1 MKTRHILTIF
11 ALSFVFGSCSN
22 YEETDAVPESL
33 QAESVIGIL
42 NPLSRTSLDLS
53 RNVVWNSG
61 DRIRIFGESIPAG
74 AVYTTASDNTR
85 TGIFLPEDEQTVVND
100 ALRYAVYP
108 ADAAA
113 SGTLEASSL
122 TVDFSALAEQSYN
135 SALGGG
141 TGISALPMVA
151 RSEDNAFSF
160 QNLCGGVQLQ
170 INDYQSLGIK
180 IKSVVMTASG
190 GEQIT
195 GQASVDLES
204 GTVTLGSG
212 GDHASVTV
220 NCGDGANISSGG
232 DLTKNTGFVIF
243 LPAAT
248 YDGFEFVITDTEGRC
263 YEIATRQAVTVTAG
277 VVSPLKPLLLTL
289 YYGSA
294 NCYRTT
300 GAGEVEIDVTP
311 YYTFDEKLTHE
322 NLKCL
327 NSSGAAVGLP
337 TRSRIIWQQP
347 ATDESGDVIS
357 TPSLDNTTLRVP
369 TTGKKGNAV
378 VAVCDSEGT
387 ILWSYHVWV
396 SDAEDI
402 AWKNEA
408 LGNFHMLDRNLGAT
422 STTQKDPNAYGLFYQ
437 WGRKDPLARNL
448 TAQRPSGNPYE
459 SEPSALEQ
467 VLEATA
473 ETGTIAYATQHPD
486 TRLLAVNDWQIA
498 GRINAL
504 WGNADGTIEEG
515 TGVKTVFDPCPA
527 GYRVPEELAYAGLTD
542 KDKGNCNDQYGHMF
556 DVDGAGTTSYFPT
569 AGYLEKNKDVIKY
582 LEYRGYLWTNVP
594 GETGAYYFYYNN
606 ANLSRK
612 GLDRAAGCPI
622 RCIKIE

>member
-22 YEETDAVPESL
+22 YEETDVIPESL
-33 QAESVIGIL
+33 QTESIIGIL

-61 DRIRIFGESIPAG
+61 DRIRIFGESVPAG
-74 AVYTTASDNTR
+74 AVYTTTSDNTR
-85 TGIFLPEDEQTVVND
+85 TGIFLPEEEQSVVND
-100 ALRYAVYP
+100 AVRYAVYP
-108 ADAAA
+108 ADAA
-113 SGTLEASSL
+113 SGTLAATSL
-122 TVDFSALAEQSYN
+122 EVDFSALAEQSYY

-141 TGISALPMVA
+141 TGISTLPMIA
-151 RSEDNAFSF
+151 RSEDKAFSF
-160 QNLCGGVQLQ
+160 QNLCGGVLLQL
-170 INDYQSLGIK
+170 NDYQSLGIK
-180 IKSVVMTASG
+180 IKTVVMTAADG
-190 GEQIT
+190 KQIAGT
-195 GQASVDLES
+195 ASVDLES
-204 GTVTLGSG
+204 GAIALGSD
-212 GDHASVTV
+212 GDHSSVTV

-232 DLTKNTGFVIF
+232 DLSKNAGFILF

-248 YDGFEFVITDTEGRC
+248 YDGLEFVLTDTEGRC
-263 YEIATRQAVTVTAG
+263 YEIATRQSVTVTAG
-277 VVSPLKPLLLTL
+277 VVTPLQALPLTI
-289 YYGSA
+289 YYGSS
-294 NCYRTT
+294 NCYWTS
-300 GAGEVEIDVTP
+300 GAGSVEIDVTP
-311 YYTFDEKLTHE
+311 YYTFSEKFEHE

-327 NSSGAAVGLP
+327 NESGAVAGLP
-337 TRSRIIWQQP
+337 TQARIVWQQA

-357 TPSLDNTTLRVP
+357 TPTLDHATLRVP

-387 ILWSYHVWV
+387 ILWSYHIWV
-396 SDAEDI
+396 SEAEDI

-448 TAQRPSGNPYE
+448 AAARPTGNPYE
-459 SEPSALEQ
+459 SETSSLEQ
-467 VLEATA
+467 TLEATA
-473 ETGTIAYATQHPD
+473 ETGTIAYAIQHPD
-486 TRLLAVNDWQIA
+486 TRLLAATDWLVA
-498 GRINAL
+498 GRIHGL
-504 WGNADGTIEEG
+504 WGNANGTIEEG
-515 TGVKTVFDPCPA
+515 TGVKTIFDPCPA

-606 ANLSRK
+606 ANLNRA

>member
-11 ALSFVFGSCSN
+11 ALSFVFGSCSS
-22 YEETDAVPESL
+22 YEETDAIPESL

-42 NPLSRTSLDLS
+42 NPRSRTSLDLS

-61 DRIRIFGESIPAG
+61 DRIRIFGATVPAG

-85 TGIFLPEDEQTVVND
+85 TGIFLPEDEQKVVND

-108 ADAAA
+108 ADAA

-122 TVDFSALAEQSYN
+122 TVDFSALAEQSYY

-180 IKSVVMTASG
+180 IKTVVMTASG

-204 GTVTLGSG
+204 GTVTLGSD
-212 GDHASVTV
+212 GDRASVTV

-337 TRSRIIWQQP
+337 ARSRIIWQQP

-378 VAVCDSEGT
+378 VAVCDSEGDDS
-387 ILWSYHVWV
+387 LVV
-396 SDAEDI
+396 SR
-402 AWKNEA
+402 
-408 LGNFHMLDRNLGAT
+408 LG
-422 STTQKDPNAYGLFYQ
+422 Q
-437 WGRKDPLARNL
+437 
-448 TAQRPSGNPYE
+448 
-459 SEPSALEQ
+459 
-467 VLEATA
+467 
-473 ETGTIAYATQHPD
+473 
-486 TRLLAVNDWQIA
+486 
-498 GRINAL
+498 
-504 WGNADGTIEEG
+504 
-515 TGVKTVFDPCPA
+515 
-527 GYRVPEELAYAGLTD
+527 
-542 KDKGNCNDQYGHMF
+542 
-556 DVDGAGTTSYFPT
+556 
-569 AGYLEKNKDVIKY
+569 
-582 LEYRGYLWTNVP
+582 
-594 GETGAYYFYYNN
+594 
-606 ANLSRK
+606 
-612 GLDRAAGCPI
+612 
-622 RCIKIE
+622 